1 MPRNIYLD
9 FEVTYHLEGQLLM
22 TVTTAEYAP
31 DDRKGMFSNIADS
44 IRLALELK
52 DQFERIDDPQKRHEA
67 VCKIISSQ

>member
-1 MPRNIYLD
+1 
-9 FEVTYHLEGQLLM
+9 M

-67 VCKIISSQ
+67 VCKIISSH